1 MKQHFLS
8 VNTKEKM
15 NQYSTNMTYT
25 SSNWLSSQGKI
36 LGACLEISQISD
48 WRARVCG
55 GMQTALV
62 LWESC
67 CIPSLLSGAGTW
79 TNITTEHVKRL
90 NKLQCWYLKLVLQTG
105 PGAPSASLLW
115 DTSILDM
122 SLRVW
127 KF

>member
-1 MKQHFLS
+1 MR
-8 VNTKEKM
+8 
-15 NQYSTNMTYT
+15 
-25 SSNWLSSQGKI
+25 GKYEEPA
-36 LGACLEISQISD
+36 LVSQIVND

-79 TNITTEHVKRL
+79 TDITTEHVKRL

-115 DTSILDM
+115 DTSILIM
-122 SLRVW
+122 SLGVW
-127 KF
+127 KLKIVFVLSFPF